1 MNLKQ
6 CCKDSRIKP
15 IILNWFSLKILFS
28 ALSKAAQQYIYIY
41 IYIYIKTDLLA
52 PGRPFGVLA
61 SGRYHAEGANK
72 RIARRAHEGAH

>member
-15 IILNWFSLKILFS
+15 IILNWFSLKIIFS

-41 IYIYIKTDLLA
+41 IYIKTDLLA
-52 PGRPFGVLA
+52 SGRPFGALA
-61 SGRYHAEGANK
+61 SGRCRAEGANK
-72 RIARRAHEGAH
+72 RIARRGHEGAH